1 MQNVAAEELMNRFR
15 SKEDLYRY
23 LTQQGKLP
31 NLPSNKNIVGVFLP
45 SQDGCKLVFLR
56 AILSDEKKALKN
68 SELKTINVPNYVELS
83 VKNMY
88 DDAMRDPLVSQYLP
102 DKKMNSGKLP
112 ERSFFFG
119 VLSTLKF
126 QYLTKVV

>member
-1 MQNVAAEELMNRFR
+1 MYFYHL
-15 SKEDLYRY
+15 
-23 LTQQGKLP
+23 
-31 NLPSNKNIVGVFLP
+31 I
-45 SQDGCKLVFLR
+45 DGCKLVFLR
-56 AILSDEKKALKN
+56 AILSDEKRALKN
-68 SELKTINVPNYVELS
+68 SELKTIDVPNYAELS

>member
-1 MQNVAAEELMNRFR
+1 MQNVAAEEL
-15 SKEDLYRY
+15 
-23 LTQQGKLP
+23 LT
-31 NLPSNKNIVGVFLP
+31 I
-45 SQDGCKLVFLR
+45 D
-56 AILSDEKKALKN
+56 
-68 SELKTINVPNYVELS
+68 VPNYAELS

-112 ERSFFFG
+112 ERSFFFD

-126 QYLTKVV
+126 QYLTKVVQDAQSKRFKADDGERKK